1 VAWKKTAEE
10 EAMEVGKT
18 WSKVKRIAVDRNPHK
33 HFTDALCSTG
43 SNRN

>member
-1 VAWKKTAEE
+1 MTWKRTVEE

-18 WSKVKRIAVDRNPHK
+18 WSEIKRIAVDRIRWK
-33 HFTDALCSTG
+33 SFTDALRSRG